1 MDCDNIRVYLKPFN
15 FVYETL
21 NNNTFCII
29 KNKKIDETDQTE
41 VYDYKLSFI
50 ITNTSIRVD
59 LSSGELKD
67 SNVLKLLFIRINHYI
82 NNLTNKDT
90 IALILQKG
98 YRYNFV
104 INIIKCIEM
113 Y

>member
-1 MDCDNIRVYLKPFN
+1 MDCHNIKVYLKPFN

-21 NNNTFCII
+21 NSNMFCII
-29 KNKKIDETDQTE
+29 KNKKIDEIDQIE
-41 VYDYKLSFI
+41 VYDYKLLFI
-50 ITNTSIRVD
+50 VTNTSIRVD
-59 LSSGELKD
+59 LYSRELND
-67 SNVLKLLFIRINHYI
+67 INALKLLFIRINHHI

-104 INIIKCIEM
+104 TNIIKCIEM